1 MKHLIF
7 AMLAI
12 SLSSANAAEFSL
24 NGSVIR
30 SSVVVNETQCN
41 GYSILVKDDRFP
53 DEVYGKVPEG
63 YGIPGYLG
71 ASGDLIVSVHVFV
84 KIGSIEKEVPSVIEK
99 YQKMGKL
106 LTDEGRVY
114 LPREGYCLSKKS
126 FLLSVDSGGSCGGC
140 EALIKYNINK
150 NGSIVAAGFPSGVEV
165 KKALGR

>member
-1 MKHLIF
+1 MKYLLF
-7 AMLAI
+7 ALFAI
-12 SLSSANAAEFSL
+12 SLSANTAEFSL
-24 NGSVIR
+24 NDSIIK
-30 SSVVVNETQCN
+30 SSIVVNETQCA

-53 DEVYGKVPEG
+53 DEVYGKVPEE

-106 LTDEGRVY
+106 LTDDGRVY
-114 LPREGYCLSKKS
+114 LPRQGYCLSKNS

-140 EALIKYNINK
+140 EALIKYNVNK
-150 NGSIVAAGFPSGVEV
+150 NGSIIAAGFPSGVEV